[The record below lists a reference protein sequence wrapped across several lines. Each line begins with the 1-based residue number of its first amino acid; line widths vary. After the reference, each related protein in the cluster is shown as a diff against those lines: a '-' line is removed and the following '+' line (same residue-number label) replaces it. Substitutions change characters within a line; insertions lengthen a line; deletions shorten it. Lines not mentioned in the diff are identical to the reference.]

1 MTVYVS
7 WVHAVFCCKVQD
19 IGPRVMLRASFGAK
33 DTDVAFAFTS
43 LFVFTP
49 GGTTAVGGATWLGFG
64 RVELYPTFGLDRYEP
79 S

>member
-1 MTVYVS
+1 
-7 WVHAVFCCKVQD
+7 
-19 IGPRVMLRASFGAK
+19 MLRASFGAK